1 MLINPK
7 KSWDDIPS
15 SEITSEGTYLNRRT
29 FLGAAAGVA
38 GLATFAPGAVDRV
51 IRHRMGLPQEPQV
64 PQDLAMG
71 EELRED
77 ATEWRHVTTHNNFY
91 EFGLDKGDPARYSG
105 DFQPRPWTVTIDGE
119 CQNPGEYSFDDLI
132 RPSEVEDRVYRF
144 RCVEAWSMVVP
155 WRGVPLRNLISR
167 AAPTGNAKYVRFETI
182 VRPEEMPGQVRPLL
196 PWPYVEGLRI
206 DEATNEL
213 AMLATGLYGRDLPNQ
228 NGAPL
233 RLVVPWKYGFKNI
246 KSIVRISFVE
256 DMPLNTWQEVTP
268 NEYGF
273 FANVNPEVDHPRW
286 SQARERP
293 LPGLSRNRRT
303 EMFNGYTEQ
312 VEHMYRGM
320 DLTRWF

>member
-7 KSWDDIPS
+7 KPWDDIPS
-15 SEITSEGTYLNRRT
+15 SEITPEGVYMNRRK
-29 FLGAAAGVA
+29 FLGAAAGAA

-51 IRHRMGLPQEPQV
+51 IRRRLGLPQEPEV
-64 PQDLAMG
+64 PRDLAMG
-71 EELRED
+71 EELRGD
-77 ATEWRHVTTHNNFY
+77 ATEYDLVTGHNNFY
-91 EFGLDKGDPARYSG
+91 EFGLDKKDPARYSG
-105 DFQPRPWTVTIDGE
+105 DFKPRPWTVTIDGE
-119 CQNPGEYSFDDLI
+119 CQNPGEYDFDDLI

-144 RCVEAWSMVVP
+144 RCVEAWSMVIP

-167 AAPTGNAKYVRFETI
+167 AAPTANAKYVRFETI
-182 VRPEEMPGQVRPLL
+182 VRPEEMPGQTRPLL
-196 PWPYVEGLRI
+196 PWPYVEGLRL

-213 AMLATGLYGRDLPNQ
+213 TMMVTGVYGRDLPNQ

-233 RLVVPWKYGFKNI
+233 RLITPWKYGFKSI

-256 DMPLNTWQEVTP
+256 EMPLNTWQEVTP

-293 LPGLSRNRRT
+293 LPSFSRSRDT
-303 EMFNGYTEQ
+303 EMFNGYTDQ

-320 DLTRWF
+320 DLRRWY

>member
-7 KSWDDIPS
+7 KPWDTIPS
-15 SEITSEGTYLNRRT
+15 SEITPERVYLNRRE
-29 FLGAAAGVA
+29 FLGATAGAA
-38 GLATFAPGAVDRV
+38 GLATLAPGALDAAMR
-51 IRHRMGLPQEPQV
+51 RRLGMPQEPEV
-64 PQDLAMG
+64 PRELSMG
-71 EELRED
+71 EDLRDD
-77 ATEWRHVTTHNNFY
+77 ATSYENVTTYNNFY

-105 DFQPRPWTVTIDGE
+105 DFQPRPWTVRIEGE
-119 CQNPGEYSFDDLI
+119 CENPGDYAFDDLI

-155 WRGVPLRNLISR
+155 WRGVQLRNIVSR
-167 AAPTGNAKYVRFETI
+167 AVPTGNAKYLRFET
-182 VRPEEMPGQVRPLL
+182 VFRPEEMPGQRRPLL
-196 PWPYVEGLRI
+196 PWPYVEGLRL

-213 AMLATGLYGRDLPNQ
+213 AMLVTGVYGRDLPNQ

-233 RLVVPWKYGFKNI
+233 RLITPWKYGFKSI
-246 KSIVRISFVE
+246 KSIVKISFVE
-256 DMPLNTWQEVTP
+256 EMPLNTWQEVTP

-303 EMFNGYTEQ
+303 EMFNGYADQ

-320 DLTRWF
+320 DLTRWY